1 MGCDM
6 CGKDVELVNVNIEG
20 TILNVCS
27 GCSQFG
33 DIVEEVEVVKPMKV
47 MKNIEEAFSEDF
59 VEGFEKV
66 VRDGREKKGL
76 TQKEVASKLS
86 IKESVIHKIENGF
99 APDLVLARKL
109 ENFFSVKLI
118 RIYENKLDF
127 KNKNL
132 KIKDLL

>member
-1 MGCDM
+1 M

-47 MKNIEEAFSEDF
+47 LKRNVEDAFSEDF
-59 VEGFEKV
+59 IEGFEKI
-66 VRDGREKKGL
+66 VRGGREKKGL

-86 IKESVIHKIENGF
+86 MKESMVHKIENGF

-109 ENFFSVKLI
+109 
-118 RIYENKLDF
+118 
-127 KNKNL
+127 
-132 KIKDLL
+132 